1 MLTILYTTLA
11 LLVQPAKAPPPPRPG
26 YVVNAPQLP
35 IDGELWV
42 LLLLGMV
49 LGLLF
54 LYKRNRLV
62 TKK

>member
-26 YVVNAPQLP
+26 NVVNAPQLP

-42 LLLLGMV
+42 LVLLGMV
-49 LGLLF
+49 LGVLF
-54 LYKRNRLV
+54 LYKRHKLV
-62 TKK
+62 SKK